1 MKAFT
6 LPLAISV
13 VCLLSSH
20 LSEGQLIKK
29 IKDKVAHKTE
39 EKAEEKSD
47 KPKEKEPQEES
58 TDNQSSTP
66 NEQKSEES
74 TESSSSSSSSE
85 TKAPPTLKAYQNYD
99 FIPGNK
105 VLFED
110 NFMEDQDGEFPTHW
124 ELISGQAVLNK
135 VDDQLGLFFTDGNYA
150 RVKPRMKT
158 ENYLTDPFT
167 IEYDWYFIPG
177 AYGVVTMLRFNDKKE
192 GYLKEAQVN
201 VSNSEVNFGGTQIS
215 LSKSLQ
221 EDLKENFD
229 NKWHHVAIAFK
240 NNQMKVYVDQYRTLV
255 VPDTKESYEFVEFAS
270 IGDEKTAPV
279 IKNVRIASGGSMNLI
294 GKKFTDAKIVTHG
307 ITFDYNKS
315 NIKPESMGTLNMIK
329 KVMDENPD
337 LKFEVDGYTDADGD
351 DADNM
356 KLSKQRAD
364 AVRSRLVEM
373 GVDGGRLTT
382 KGFGETKPISD
393 NNTIEGKANNRRVE
407 FVKM

>member
-150 RVKPRMKT
+150 
-158 ENYLTDPFT
+158 
-167 IEYDWYFIPG
+167 
-177 AYGVVTMLRFNDKKE
+177 
-192 GYLKEAQVN
+192 
-201 VSNSEVNFGGTQIS
+201 
-215 LSKSLQ
+215 
-221 EDLKENFD
+221 
-229 NKWHHVAIAFK
+229 
-240 NNQMKVYVDQYRTLV
+240 
-255 VPDTKESYEFVEFAS
+255 
-270 IGDEKTAPV
+270 
-279 IKNVRIASGGSMNLI
+279 
-294 GKKFTDAKIVTHG
+294 
-307 ITFDYNKS
+307 
-315 NIKPESMGTLNMIK
+315 
-329 KVMDENPD
+329 
-337 LKFEVDGYTDADGD
+337 
-351 DADNM
+351 
-356 KLSKQRAD
+356 
-364 AVRSRLVEM
+364 
-373 GVDGGRLTT
+373 
-382 KGFGETKPISD
+382 
-393 NNTIEGKANNRRVE
+393 
-407 FVKM
+407 